1 MKLLKS
7 NQSKVTKNENGK
19 NFLHLEIIEVVLVHY
34 NVVDNGYQF
43 GSRVLYMFVPNKP
56 FGQLLVISSK
66 NIIILKTFDPE
77 FSSKHYFSN

>member
-7 NQSKVTKNENGK
+7 DQSKITKNENGK

-43 GSRVLYMFVPNKP
+43 DLRVLYMFVPIKP

-66 NIIILKTFDPE
+66 NIIIVKLFDP
-77 FSSKHYFSN
+77 